1 MTMRTGRRQ
10 RNGFSDVSGGGTAV
24 ESLCTGTFIM
34 ADRVSAGG
42 VDMFGCM
49 LNNRFSASQARI
61 TRHAR
66 DEGAIASEALTDN
79 VIARQIGDR

>member
-1 MTMRTGRRQ
+1 
-10 RNGFSDVSGGGTAV
+10 
-24 ESLCTGTFIM
+24 
-34 ADRVSAGG
+34 
-42 VDMFGCM
+42 MFGCM